1 MYDDLF
7 FVNERNEMKGKE
19 NIFYVLFV
27 LLINL
32 YGVFKQFRFI
42 VISVYNL
49 TAKNQIKEKYTSIFT
64 SLLVSKRLILYQT
77 NRTEAKK
84 KKKKILSR
92 LRLIKNL

>member
-64 SLLVSKRLILYQT
+64 SLLVSNRLILYQT

-84 KKKKILSR
+84 KKKKYYDDYDL
-92 LRLIKNL
+92 